1 MIINDYYTSFLSH
14 QRFEILSKIHTQYL
28 WLPYETIYMCI
39 YKCLMGIDFIL
50 QKRAIKLHFSI
61 LMKDYIRT
69 IYAPIAEDFR
79 LETYQVENVARRNFG
94 WVETSGGWE
103 CLALSCILPYKNGV
117 GLLVAKVTGI
127 FHCTFSISQ
136 CNKLASFTCRACTK

>member
-1 MIINDYYTSFLSH
+1 MKLFTCVYINAWWELISYYRNEQSNYIFLFWWKIIYVQF
-14 QRFEILSKIHTQYL
+14 
-28 WLPYETIYMCI
+28 
-39 YKCLMGIDFIL
+39 
-50 QKRAIKLHFSI
+50 
-61 LMKDYIRT
+61 IRT

-79 LETYQVENVARRNFG
+79 LETYQVGNVARRNFE

-103 CLALSCILPYKNGV
+103 CLALSCTLPCKNGV

-136 CNKLASFTCRACTK
+136 CNKLASFTCRACTKWKVTNL